1 MTVNIS
7 LFAGAGAQFF
17 DDNGVPLSGGLLYSY
32 LAGTTT
38 ASATFTSST
47 GLSAHSNP
55 IVLDAAGRVPEEVW
69 LTADTL
75 YKFVL
80 EDANNVLIGSWDNIP
95 GISNANTLADDLAN
109 TSNIALGDAL
119 VGFKQ
124 TFALGIMPG
133 AVGKTL
139 NNKLQD
145 LVSVKDFGATGN
157 GTTDDTASIQ
167 AAINLAC
174 TYGGNV
180 YLPAGTYKISA
191 ALVFSMNSSLVD
203 PIKRPSMS
211 GDGMAATTIFQTANA
226 NGIEVVGYDPQP
238 AGYSLFQ
245 DFTLYGYQKNKL
257 GFALKDIAFVTIN
270 NVYLAGWSTGLYGVN
285 CLSSTFNDLVIRFND
300 GGFYFEPNA
309 AFGFVSEPNAI
320 TMSNCTVGNN
330 DSYGGKVIGAGT
342 FNYTGGS
349 IEANG
354 FGTDLSSA
362 KWGLAIVD
370 AGGKLAQQAACAFNI
385 SGVYF
390 EANGGQAQFQVQ
402 QTVSRPGVTGVLNAC
417 SFTVVGTSYPQ
428 QQVYLAASSPSFAFP
443 ITFEGCGWAGLS
455 GYTANAG
462 RPTINNVGNDFK
474 LAIVG
479 ANFYSAVDQYKQGAP
494 NRFEGV
500 VEASVYADLTGTPI
514 SGGGGGAAT
523 LQAVLT
529 AGNVAALNG
538 IFGGNGTTTGIVI
551 GTNTYGGVPFAGIG
565 SYAARLYLA
574 NTAALSTTYAI
585 DFNGANFQPAV
596 DSGAATALTLGG
608 ASNNWN
614 GFYLKNAFNW
624 NGYAIP
630 APTGSTTTFLR
641 NDGTWVAVSGTGT
654 VTSITAGTG
663 LNGGTITTSGTIS
676 LNNTAVTAGSY
687 TSANITVDAQG
698 RITAAANGSGG
709 GTTPT
714 LAQVTAVGNIT
725 SLNGIFGQTSAGNG
739 IGVGGAT
746 PGGPMGLSTYDGTLF
761 LTNNGTAG
769 TPRAVDFNGANF
781 QPSADA
787 GAANALVLGGAAR
800 RWNGF
805 YLSNNF
811 VWNGYSIAQPTG
823 STTLFLRND
832 GTWAVPPSSSG
843 GVTSFN
849 SRTGAVTLSSGDVTT
864 ALGFTP
870 VSSSGTIANANNLSG
885 GTLTTSSYT
894 LNSSNTLVALGN
906 SSGQGIFVNGSSAF
920 APSNDGAMTCGA
932 ATFRW
937 STVYATTGTINTS
950 DANQKTEI
958 ADLTEAELAVA
969 RRIKGLFKTFKF
981 KDAVAAKGIAARKHV
996 GVLAQD
1002 VQAAFAAEG
1011 LDAEGYGIFCSDEVD
1026 GVTVLGVRYEELLAF
1041 VIAAL

>member
-1 MTVNIS
+1 MAVNIS

-17 DDNGVPLSGGLLYSY
+17 DDNGTPLSGGLLYSY

-38 ASATFTSST
+38 AAATFTSST

-55 IVLDAAGRVPEEVW
+55 IVLDAAGRVPEEIW

-124 TFALGIMPG
+124 TYALGIMPG

-139 NNKLQD
+139 NDKMQD
-145 LVSVKDFGATGN
+145 LVSVKDFGAKGD

-203 PIKRPSMS
+203 PVKRPSMS
-211 GDGMAATTIFQTANA
+211 GDGMAATTIYQTANA
-226 NGIEVVGYDPQP
+226 NGIEIVGYDPQP
-238 AGYSLFQ
+238 AGYCLFQ

-257 GFALKDIAFVTIN
+257 GMALKDIAFVTIN

-285 CLSSTFNDLVIRFND
+285 VLSSTFNDLVIRFND

-320 TMSNCTVGNN
+320 IMSNCTVGNN

-455 GYTANAG
+455 GYSANAG

-514 SGGGGGAAT
+514 SGGGGGAST
-523 LQAVLT
+523 LQATLT
-529 AGNVAALNG
+529 AGNVSSLNG

-574 NTAALSTTYAI
+574 NTAALATTYAV

-614 GFYLKNAFNW
+614 GFYLKNVFNW
-624 NGYAIP
+624 NSYAIP
-630 APTGSTTTFLR
+630 APTGDTTKFLR

-709 GTTPT
+709 GSTPT
-714 LAQVTAVGNIT
+714 LAAVTAAGNIT

-746 PGGPMGLSTYDGTLF
+746 PGGPMGLATYDGTMF

-769 TPRAVDFNGANF
+769 TPRAVDFNVANF

-849 SRTGAVTLSSGDVTT
+849 SRTGAVTLISSDVTG
-864 ALGFTP
+864 ALGYTP
-870 VSSSGTIANANNLSG
+870 ASTSSTVAAANNLSG

-958 ADLTEAELAVA
+958 ADLTAAELAVA

-1002 VQAAFAAEG
+1002 VQVAFAAEG
-1011 LDAEGYGIFCSDEVD
+1011 LDAEAYGIFCSDEVD